1 MLDVSFA
8 TSGTSTGRVI
18 AYLQYAWCDSFAA
31 SGSCTWYQE
40 QAYNLSCTSEVL
52 PGTTS

>member
-18 AYLQYAWCDSFAA
+18 AYLQYALDVILLLRVVVVPST
-31 SGSCTWYQE
+31 SLQSVVYYRGTWYK
-40 QAYNLSCTSEVL
+40 
-52 PGTTS
+52 